1 MPGLFGHI
9 KKHHTNTDDLS
20 RIIRMQERL
29 YPVTVEH
36 EYHDERLAAVRCFSF
51 YEKMTHQDESGRV
64 NIWVEGAVYNLAEMA
79 HHYQQQFYDL
89 NHALIWGYQNQVL
102 AEMLAGLDGIFC
114 AVLYDRHNKKLVLM
128 SDRNGMRGL
137 FFYHKNRCFAWAS
150 EIKSFLSMDF
160 FEKKLDTQAL
170 SCFMDL
176 GYLVGDISYFDGVSL
191 LPPATLLTYDIDAD
205 KLHSYHYWS
214 WADIKQRNLS
224 FDDAVDAL
232 GEIVERSIG
241 RRVDLTESLVFPIS
255 GGLDS
260 RMLLAATHRA
270 HPDYQGRCYTFGTK
284 ACADIVLAQQ
294 VTEIVEWP
302 HVIHELT
309 PDNWFEKRIPTIW
322 LTDGLLDMQH
332 MHGCEFVDD
341 ITKQGRFVINGY
353 CGDAILGSSFLHTET
368 TNMRINNY
376 MAEKYYGQYTY
387 LAKIESSFYDT
398 PHVEPNLLMNR
409 VRRFTNMGT
418 LASSA
423 WLEHKK
429 PFLDNELIE
438 FIFSINDE
446 YRLGNRLYSTFLLK
460 QFPDFYKS
468 IPWQKTGKT
477 IDNNPDFP
485 MPAYSAEN
493 YTDYPSWIRQPEVAV
508 KLDRLL
514 NPKTALYRQFTDED
528 WHGMYYLPHLKH
540 NLNRSNKILRAATME
555 IFLQNCFG
563 KISGEFYVK

>member
-9 KKHHTNTDDLS
+9 KKHHTNTDELS
-20 RIIRMQERL
+20 RIIRMQEKL

-36 EYHDERLAAVRCFSF
+36 EYQDERLAAVRCFSF
-51 YEKMTHQDESGRV
+51 YEKMTHQDESGWL
-64 NIWVEGAVYNLAEMA
+64 NIWVEGCIYNLAETA
-79 HHYQQQFYDL
+79 HHYQQQFHDL

-102 AEMLAGLDGIFC
+102 AEMLASLDGIFC
-114 AVLYDRHNKKLVLM
+114 AVLYDRHKKKLVLI

-137 FFYHKNRCFAWAS
+137 FFYHKNGYFAWAS
-150 EIKSFLSMDF
+150 EIKAFLPMVF
-160 FEKKLDTQAL
+160 FEKKLNTQAL

-176 GYLVGDISYFDGVSL
+176 GYLVGDISYFEGVSL

-232 GEIVERSIG
+232 GEIVERAVG

-294 VTEIVEWP
+294 VTDIVEWP
-302 HVIHELT
+302 HVIYELT
-309 PDNWFEKRIPTIW
+309 PDNWFEKRIPTIL

-341 ITKQGRFVINGY
+341 ITKHGRFVINGY
-353 CGDAILGSSFLHTET
+353 SGDAILGPSFLRTDT
-368 TNMRINNY
+368 TNQRINKGI
-376 MAEKYYGQYTY
+376 AEKYYGQYVH
-387 LAKIESSFYDT
+387 LADIESSFYDI

-418 LASSA
+418 LASSP

-438 FIFSINDE
+438 FVFSINDE
-446 YRLGNRLYSTFLLK
+446 HRLENKLYSTMLLN
-460 QFPDFYKS
+460 QFPEFYKT
-468 IPWQKTGKT
+468 IPWQKTGRT
-477 IDNNPDFP
+477 INNNPEVV
-485 MPAYSAEN
+485 MPLCATEN
-493 YTDYPSWIRQPEVAV
+493 YTDYISWIREPDIAV
-508 KLDRLL
+508 KIDRIL
-514 NPKTALYRQFTDED
+514 NSPTALYRNFIDED
-528 WHGMYYLPHLKH
+528 WHEMYLVPHLKK
-540 NLNRSNKILRAATME
+540 NLNRSNKILRAVTIE
-555 IFLQNCFG
+555 LFLQNIFQ
-563 KISGEFYVK
+563 YP

>member
-9 KKHHTNTDDLS
+9 KKHHANTDEIS
-20 RIIRMQERL
+20 RIIRMQEEL

-36 EYHDERLAAVRCFSF
+36 EYQDERLAAVRCFAF
-51 YEKMTHQDESGRV
+51 YEKKTHQDESGWLK
-64 NIWVEGAVYNLAEMA
+64 IWVEGCVYNLVEMA
-79 HHYQQQFYDL
+79 HHYQQQFHDL
-89 NHALIWGYQNQVL
+89 NHAIIWGYQNQVL
-102 AEMLAGLDGIFC
+102 AEMLASLDGIFC
-114 AVLYDRHNKKLVLM
+114 AVLYDRYKKKLVLI

-137 FFYHKNRCFAWAS
+137 FYYHKNGHFAWAS
-150 EIKSFLSMDF
+150 EIKAFLPMDF

-176 GYLVGDISYFDGVSL
+176 GYLVGDISYFEGVSL
-191 LPPATLLTYDIDAD
+191 LPPATLLTYDIDTD

-232 GEIVERSIG
+232 GEVVERAVG

-260 RMLLAATHRA
+260 RMLLAATYRA

-294 VTEIVEWP
+294 VTKMVDWP

-309 PDNWFEKRIPTIW
+309 SDNWFEKRIPTIW

-341 ITKQGRFVINGY
+341 ITKQGQFIINGY
-353 CGDAILGSSFLHTET
+353 SGDAILGPSFLRAET
-368 TNMRINNY
+368 TNMRINQHI
-376 MAEKYYGQYTY
+376 AEQYYGQYTH

-438 FIFSINDE
+438 FVFSINDE
-446 YRLGNRLYSTFLLK
+446 YRLGNRLYSALLLK

-468 IPWQKTGKT
+468 IPWQKTGCT
-477 IDNNPDFP
+477 IDHNPDIP
-485 MPAYSAEN
+485 MPVCAAES
-493 YTDYPSWIRQPEVAV
+493 YTDYPGWIRQPEIAV
-508 KLDRLL
+508 KLDRIL
-514 NPKTALYRQFTDED
+514 NPKTALYRQFTDEN
-528 WHGMYYLPHLKH
+528 WHEMYYVPHLQH

-555 IFLQNCFG
+555 LFLQNCFG
-563 KISGEFYVK
+563 